1 MINKYFV
8 TFMNDNNATMIFLK
22 GWILAPNQLL
32 CQMLFSDTIITNLPV
47 NGVLVELYYQICAM
61 ATVLIAQT

>member
-8 TFMNDNNATMIFLK
+8 TFMNDNNITMIFLK
-22 GWILAPNQLL
+22 GWILPPIQLL